1 MRACSMPT
9 QPCEASDVNDNPLHY
24 VGTHAP
30 RWVCCSVLCVGVR
43 TKLTGYHGRLLLS
56 ACPVGLHGTADRAL
70 ARSRRRGA
78 VLSRAASAQPD
89 PHDRP

>member
-56 ACPVGLHGTADRAL
+56 ACPVGLRDCGPCIGAQSST
-70 ARSRRRGA
+70 RR
-78 VLSRAASAQPD
+78 SAQPSSV
-89 PHDRP
+89 RTA